1 MTPINLEV
9 GISGSA
15 SSGAQLGGDF
25 NVTGGGGAGSQGL
38 AGTLASALPKVGA
51 NQGWIVYAV
60 VGVVVIVV
68 LALFLKLGRK

>member
-1 MTPINLEV
+1 MVPLNLEL

-25 NVTGGGGAGSQGL
+25 NVTGGGGAGAQGL
-38 AGTLASALPKVGA
+38 AGTLAAALPKVGA

-60 VGVVVIVV
+60 AGVVVLVG
-68 LALFLKLGRK
+68 LALVLKLWRK